1 MISLFDWYDQETADL
16 HHSLKQAGFL
26 MPTVVLEETGFLPD
40 DVLTPYAYFTKWQQK
55 GKARYFNEIPIE
67 RYDEIKA
74 NNNDG
79 GIYDEE
85 VKKATIIFETPG
97 STDRMVKEVLYHA
110 KGNEQQPWFKD
121 HYNQYG
127 FRFAQTTF
135 DQDGKASMKFYYN
148 EQGNIVIAENLLIG
162 DVILNYQGRVYQ
174 FARKID
180 FFKFFIQEANLDVDR
195 IIYNTLA
202 TSFFITLELPN
213 RLGEDTL
220 FWHEKLANPDE
231 LPGNMQHI
239 LNNKSQTNH
248 IYFQVKDDFDYLMQ
262 HKRPEYEMISYLGY
276 IYSFVRENKGNKDIL
291 IMTNSDQIEQLT
303 NIVEGL
309 PEYRFHI
316 GALTEMSTKLMAY
329 QQYDNV
335 TLYPNISPQDIDVV
349 FEKCDIY
356 LDINYGNEI
365 IGALRQAF
373 LNNMIILGF
382 NETNHR
388 HKYIMDENIFD
399 IQNVE
404 QLIKRIRTSDVAED
418 VVKQQKYV
426 GNMEQAEYKVT
437 DCV

>member
-55 GKARYFNEIPIE
+55 GKARYFNEIPME
-67 RYDEIKA
+67 TYDEIKA

-85 VKKATIIFETPG
+85 VKKATITFETPG

-148 EQGNIVIAENLLIG
+148 EQGKIVIAENLLIG
-162 DVILNYQGRVYQ
+162 DIILNYQGRVYQ

-335 TLYPNISPQDIDVV
+335 ILYPNISPQDIDVV

-365 IGALRQAF
+365 IGALRRAF

-382 NETNHR
+382 NETNHNR
-388 HKYIMDENIFD
+388 KYIADENIYA
-399 IQNVE
+399 IQHAD
-404 QLIKRIRTSDVAED
+404 QLVNRIRTLDVADD

-426 GNMEQAEYKVT
+426 GNMEKEEYNQAFIK
-437 DCV
+437 

>member
-1 MISLFDWYDQETADL
+1 MISLFDWYDQETTDL

-67 RYDEIKA
+67 MYDEIKA

-148 EQGNIVIAENLLIG
+148 EQGKIVIAENLLIG
-162 DVILNYQGRVYQ
+162 DVILNYQDSVYQ

-180 FFKFFIQEANLDVDR
+180 FFKFFMQEANLDVDR

-239 LNNKSQTNH
+239 LNKKSQTNH

-262 HKRPEYEMISYLGY
+262 HRRPEYEMISYLGY

-316 GALTEMSTKLMAY
+316 GALTEMSPKLMAY

-349 FEKCDIY
+349 FEKCNIY
-356 LDINYGNEI
+356 LDINYGSEI
-365 IGALRQAF
+365 IGALRRAF

-382 NETNHR
+382 NETNHNR
-388 HKYIMDENIFD
+388 KYIADENIYS
-399 IQNVE
+399 IQHAD
-404 QLIKRIRTSDVAED
+404 QLLNRIRTLDVADD

-426 GNMEQAEYKVT
+426 GNMEKEEYNQAFIK
-437 DCV
+437 

>member
-382 NETNHR
+382 NETNHS

>member
-67 RYDEIKA
+67 AYDEIKA

-110 KGNEQQPWFKD
+110 KGNEQKPLFKD

-148 EQGNIVIAENLLIG
+148 EQGKIVIAENLLIG
-162 DVILNYQGRVYQ
+162 DIILNYQESVYQ

-180 FFKFFIQEANLDVDR
+180 FFKFFMQEANLDVDR

-202 TSFFITLELPN
+202 TSFFITLELPT

-239 LNNKSQTNH
+239 LNKKSQTNH

-262 HKRPEYEMISYLGY
+262 HKRPEYGMISYLGY

-291 IMTNSDQIEQLT
+291 IMTNSDQIEHLT
-303 NIVEGL
+303 EIVEQL
-309 PEYRFHI
+309 PEYQFHI
-316 GALTEMSTKLMAY
+316 GALTEMSPKLMAY

-365 IGALRQAF
+365 IGALRRAF

-382 NETNHR
+382 NETNHNR
-388 HKYIMDENIFD
+388 KYIMDENIFD
-399 IQNVE
+399 SQNVE

-426 GNMEQAEYKVT
+426 GNMEKEEYNQAFIK
-437 DCV
+437 

>member
-1 MISLFDWYDQETADL
+1 
-16 HHSLKQAGFL
+16 
-26 MPTVVLEETGFLPD
+26 
-40 DVLTPYAYFTKWQQK
+40 
-55 GKARYFNEIPIE
+55 
-67 RYDEIKA
+67 
-74 NNNDG
+74 
-79 GIYDEE
+79 
-85 VKKATIIFETPG
+85 
-97 STDRMVKEVLYHA
+97 MVKEVLYHA

-148 EQGNIVIAENLLIG
+148 EQGKIVIAENLLIG
-162 DVILNYQGRVYQ
+162 DIILNYQGRVYQ

-276 IYSFVRENKGNKDIL
+276 IYSFIRKNKGSKNVL
-291 IMTNSDQIEQLT
+291 IMTNSDQIEHLT
-303 NIVEGL
+303 EIVEQL
-309 PEYRFHI
+309 PNYHFHI
-316 GALTEMSTKLMAY
+316 GALTEMSPKLMAY

-365 IGALRQAF
+365 IGALRRAF

-382 NETNHR
+382 NETNHNR
-388 HKYIMDENIFD
+388 KYIADENIYS
-399 IQNVE
+399 IQHAD
-404 QLIKRIRTSDVAED
+404 QLLNRIRTLDVADD

>member
-148 EQGNIVIAENLLIG
+148 EQGKIVIAENLLIG
-162 DVILNYQGRVYQ
+162 DIILNYQGRVYQ

-220 FWHEKLANPDE
+220 VWHEKLANPDE

-276 IYSFVRENKGNKDIL
+276 IYSFIRKNKGSKNVL
-291 IMTNSDQIEQLT
+291 IMTNSDQIEHLT
-303 NIVEGL
+303 EIVEQL
-309 PEYRFHI
+309 PEYQFHI
-316 GALTEMSTKLMAY
+316 GALTEMSPKLMAY

-365 IGALRQAF
+365 IGALRRAF

-382 NETNHR
+382 NETNHS

-399 IQNVE
+399 SQNVE
-404 QLIKRIRTSDVAED
+404 QLIKHIRTSDVADD

-426 GNMEQAEYKVT
+426 GNMEQAEYKLI
-437 DCV
+437 